1 MNTQKDNEDEGYDKN
16 DFIDNDDT
24 VKNQV
29 VAKKDKAAKA
39 KRTKHKY
46 IPRVWFEGKKMIIR
60 GKAKLQLSNEEIHLK
75 MRDKD
80 KKNQLDRDNEATNNA
95 VRIGKQST
103 LSNFVMVKQ
112 TKIPATK
119 NVSVKTVSAK
129 DRDLVYDSSDND
141 GKSSTDSN
149 ENDCEN
155 YTYLQKDT
163 PKENSSSD
171 KQTSIINYAT
181 VTKNENAQQEDSIK
195 VSTRPESDN
204 KSQAMDSSVGKEK
217 EEYVSEN
224 CPEIA
229 YFMQHCEV
237 KVPEWMKN
245 EHSSHDED
253 EE

>member
-1 MNTQKDNEDEGYDKN
+1 MNTQKDNEDEGYDEN

-80 KKNQLDRDNEATNNA
+80 KKKQLDRDNEATNNA

-112 TKIPATK
+112 TKSPAIK

-129 DRDLVYDSSDND
+129 DRDLVYDSSDED

-149 ENDCEN
+149 EDDCEN

-181 VTKNENAQQEDSIK
+181 VTKNENAKQEDSIK

-204 KSQAMDSSVGKEK
+204 KSQAM
-217 EEYVSEN
+217 
-224 CPEIA
+224 
-229 YFMQHCEV
+229 
-237 KVPEWMKN
+237 KN

>member
-1 MNTQKDNEDEGYDKN
+1 MNTQKDNEDEGYDEN

-80 KKNQLDRDNEATNNA
+80 KKKQLDRDNEATNNA

-112 TKIPATK
+112 TKSPAIK

-129 DRDLVYDSSDND
+129 DRDLVYDSSDED

-149 ENDCEN
+149 EDDCEN

-181 VTKNENAQQEDSIK
+181 VTKNENAKQEDSIK
-195 VSTRPESDN
+195 VSTRPKSDN
-204 KSQAMDSSVGKEK
+204 KSQA
-217 EEYVSEN
+217 
-224 CPEIA
+224 
-229 YFMQHCEV
+229 
-237 KVPEWMKN
+237 MKN

-253 EE
+253 AE

>member
-1 MNTQKDNEDEGYDKN
+1 MNTQKDNEDEGYDEN

-80 KKNQLDRDNEATNNA
+80 KKKQLDRDNEATNNA

-112 TKIPATK
+112 TKSPAIK

-129 DRDLVYDSSDND
+129 DRDLVYDSSDED

-149 ENDCEN
+149 EDDCEN

-181 VTKNENAQQEDSIK
+181 VTKNENAKQEDSIK
-195 VSTRPESDN
+195 VSTRPKSDN
-204 KSQAMDSSVGKEK
+204 KSQA
-217 EEYVSEN
+217 
-224 CPEIA
+224 
-229 YFMQHCEV
+229 
-237 KVPEWMKN
+237 MKN

>member
-1 MNTQKDNEDEGYDKN
+1 MNTQKDNEDEGYDEN

-80 KKNQLDRDNEATNNA
+80 KKKQLDRDNEATNNA

-112 TKIPATK
+112 TKSPAIK

-129 DRDLVYDSSDND
+129 DRDLVYDSSDED

-149 ENDCEN
+149 EDDCEN

-181 VTKNENAQQEDSIK
+181 VTKNENAKQEDSMK

-204 KSQAMDSSVGKEK
+204 KSQAM
-217 EEYVSEN
+217 
-224 CPEIA
+224 
-229 YFMQHCEV
+229 
-237 KVPEWMKN
+237 KN

>member
-1 MNTQKDNEDEGYDKN
+1 MNTQKDNEDEGYDEN

-80 KKNQLDRDNEATNNA
+80 KKKQLDRDNEATNNA

-112 TKIPATK
+112 TKSPAIK

-129 DRDLVYDSSDND
+129 DRDLVYDSSDED

-149 ENDCEN
+149 EDDCEN

-181 VTKNENAQQEDSIK
+181 PVTKNENAKQEDSIK
-195 VSTRPESDN
+195 VSTRPKSDN
-204 KSQAMDSSVGKEK
+204 KSQA
-217 EEYVSEN
+217 
-224 CPEIA
+224 
-229 YFMQHCEV
+229 
-237 KVPEWMKN
+237 MKN

>member
-1 MNTQKDNEDEGYDKN
+1 MNTQKDNEDEGYDEN

-80 KKNQLDRDNEATNNA
+80 KKKKLDRDNEAINNA

-112 TKIPATK
+112 TKSPAIK

-129 DRDLVYDSSDND
+129 DRDLVYDSSDED

-181 VTKNENAQQEDSIK
+181 VTKNENAKQEDSIK

-204 KSQAMDSSVGKEK
+204 KSQAM
-217 EEYVSEN
+217 
-224 CPEIA
+224 
-229 YFMQHCEV
+229 
-237 KVPEWMKN
+237 KN

>member
-1 MNTQKDNEDEGYDKN
+1 MNTQKGNEDEGYDEN

-80 KKNQLDRDNEATNNA
+80 KKKQLDRDNEATNNA

-112 TKIPATK
+112 TKSPAIK

-129 DRDLVYDSSDND
+129 DRDLVYDSSDED
-141 GKSSTDSN
+141 GKSYTDSN

-181 VTKNENAQQEDSIK
+181 VTKNENAKQEDSIK
-195 VSTRPESDN
+195 VSTRPKSDN
-204 KSQAMDSSVGKEK
+204 KSQA
-217 EEYVSEN
+217 
-224 CPEIA
+224 
-229 YFMQHCEV
+229 
-237 KVPEWMKN
+237 MKN

>member
-1 MNTQKDNEDEGYDKN
+1 MNTQKDNEDEGYDEN

-80 KKNQLDRDNEATNNA
+80 KKKKLDRDNEAINNA

-129 DRDLVYDSSDND
+129 DRDLVYDSSDED

-149 ENDCEN
+149 EDDCEN

-181 VTKNENAQQEDSIK
+181 VTKNENAKQEDSIK

-204 KSQAMDSSVGKEK
+204 KSQAM
-217 EEYVSEN
+217 
-224 CPEIA
+224 
-229 YFMQHCEV
+229 
-237 KVPEWMKN
+237 KN
-245 EHSSHDED
+245 KHSSHDED